1 MTRGG
6 PGDRRGRPPENRRVR
21 AVDVI
26 ARKRD
31 GGEIP
36 GEELRDF
43 VLAYAREELPDY
55 QMAAFLM
62 AGYLRGFTRDETE
75 ALTEA
80 MVASGEQLDLSRLSG
95 PTVDKHSTGGVA
107 DGTTLVVG
115 PLAAALGMQVIKL
128 SGRGLGHTG
137 GTLDKLESIPG
148 LRVGLS
154 GEELLDQVERIGLA
168 VAAQTADLVP
178 ADKSIYALRD
188 VTATVGN
195 VALIASSVMS
205 KKLAGG
211 AASILLDVKTGS
223 GAFMHETAEA
233 VELARTCVDLG
244 RAAGRSTAALVTDM
258 SQPLGELVGNA
269 VEVREAVEALRGE
282 RPGRFLDLCLILTG
296 HLAALAGKAPDP
308 EAGRRDARRALES
321 GDGLERFRQLL
332 AAQGGDPRVA
342 DDLSLLPQAPV
353 AIEVPAPKD
362 GWLAAVDAE
371 AVGRAAAALG
381 AGRQR
386 KDDDVDPAVA
396 VELSAKLGDRAEAG
410 QPIGRILARDEDAA
424 RSATEGLLAALRWSD
439 QPTDPPPLV
448 HEVVGA

>member
-1 MTRGG
+1 MS
-6 PGDRRGRPPENRRVR
+6 PRVR

-31 GGEIP
+31 GGEVP
-36 GEELRDF
+36 GDELREL

-62 AGYLRGFTRDETE
+62 AGYLRGFNRSETE
-75 ALTEA
+75 ALTDA
-80 MVASGEQLDLSRLSG
+80 MVASGDRLDLSRLSG

-148 LRVGLS
+148 FRVGLS

-211 AASILLDVKTGS
+211 AATILLDVKTGS

-233 VELARTCVDLG
+233 VELARVCVDLG
-244 RAAGRSTAALVTDM
+244 RAAGRATAALVTDM

-282 RPGRFLDLCLILTG
+282 RPGRFLDLCLTLTG

-308 EAGRRDARRALES
+308 EAGRGDAERALAS
-321 GDGLERFRQLL
+321 GAGLERFRQFVT
-332 AAQGGDPRVA
+332 AQGGDPRVA
-342 DDLSLLPQAPV
+342 DDLSILPKAPV
-353 AIEVPAPKD
+353 ATEVQAPRD

-371 AVGRAAAALG
+371 AVGRVAAALG

-386 KDDDVDPAVA
+386 KDDDIDPAVA
-396 VELSAKLGDRAEAG
+396 VELSAKLGDRVEAG
-410 QPIGRILARDEDAA
+410 APIGRILARDDDAS

-439 QPTDPPPLV
+439 QPTEPPPLV

>member
-1 MTRGG
+1 MSGG
-6 PGDRRGRPPENRRVR
+6 VR
-21 AVDVI
+21 ALDVI

-36 GEELRDF
+36 GDQLHEF

-62 AGYLRGFTRDETE
+62 AGYLRGFSRSEAE
-75 ALTEA
+75 ALTGA
-80 MVASGEQLDLSRLSG
+80 MVASGDRLDLGRLSG

-148 LRVGLS
+148 FRVHLGAN
-154 GEELLDQVERIGLA
+154 ELLDQVERIGLA

-211 AASILLDVKTGS
+211 AASILLDVKAGS
-223 GAFMHETAEA
+223 GAFMRETGAA
-233 VELARTCVDLG
+233 VELARLCVEIGQDAG
-244 RAAGRSTAALVTDM
+244 RATAALVTDM
-258 SQPLGELVGNA
+258 NQPLGELVGNA

-282 RPGRFLDLCLILTG
+282 RPGRFLDLCLTLTG
-296 HLAALAGKAPDP
+296 HLAALAGTAADP
-308 EAGRRDARRALES
+308 EAGRRDAQRALES
-321 GDGLERFRQLL
+321 GDGLEKFREFA

-342 DDLSLLPQAPV
+342 DDLSILPQAPV
-353 AIEVPAPKD
+353 ETEVPAPRD

-371 AVGRAAAALG
+371 AVGRVAAALG

-386 KDDDVDPAVA
+386 KDVDIDPAVA
-396 VELSAKLGDRAEAG
+396 VELSAKLGDRVAAG
-410 QPIGRILARDEDAA
+410 QPIARILARDEPAA
-424 RSATEGLLAALRWSD
+424 RAAADGLLAALRWSD
-439 QPTDPPPLV
+439 HPTPAPPLV
-448 HEVVGA
+448 HEVIFA

>member
-1 MTRGG
+1 
-6 PGDRRGRPPENRRVR
+6 VR
-21 AVDVI
+21 AVEVI

-36 GEELRDF
+36 ADQLRTF

-62 AGYLRGFTRDETE
+62 AGYLRGFTKGETE

-80 MVASGEQLDLSRLSG
+80 MVASGDRLDLRRLSG

-148 LRVGLS
+148 FRVGLDPD
-154 GEELLDQVERIGLA
+154 ELLDQVERIGLA

-178 ADKSIYALRD
+178 ADKAIYALRD

-233 VELARTCVDLG
+233 VELARTCVGLG
-244 RAAGRSTAALVTDM
+244 RAAGRATGALVTDM

-282 RPGRFLDLCLILTG
+282 RPGRFLDLCLTLTG
-296 HLAALAGKAPDP
+296 HLAALAGRAGDP
-308 EAGRRDARRALES
+308 EAGRRDAERALER
-321 GDGLERFRQLL
+321 GDGLERFRDFV
-332 AAQGGDPRVA
+332 AAQGGDPRVV

-353 AIEVPAPKD
+353 TVEVPAPAD
-362 GWLAAVDAE
+362 GWLEAVDAE
-371 AVGRAAAALG
+371 AVGRVAAALG

-386 KDDDVDPAVA
+386 KDDDIDPAVA
-396 VELSAKLGDRAEAG
+396 VELSTKIGDRVESG
-410 QPIGRILARDEDAA
+410 RPTGRILARNEEAA
-424 RSATEGLLAALRWSD
+424 RTAADGLLAALRWSD
-439 QPTDPPPLV
+439 RPVQAPPLV
-448 HEVVGA
+448 HEVVGP

>member
-1 MTRGG
+1 VSGG
-6 PGDRRGRPPENRRVR
+6 AR
-21 AVDVI
+21 ALDVI

-31 GGEIP
+31 GAEIP
-36 GEELRDF
+36 GEQLREF
-43 VLAYAREELPDY
+43 VLAYAREDLPDY

-62 AGYLRGFTRDETE
+62 AGYLRGFSRSEAE
-75 ALTEA
+75 ALTQA
-80 MVASGEQLDLSRLSG
+80 MVASGDRLDLGRLSG

-148 LRVGLS
+148 FRVHLGAD
-154 GEELLDQVERIGLA
+154 ELLDQVERIGLA

-211 AASILLDVKTGS
+211 AASILLDVKAGS
-223 GAFMHETAEA
+223 GAFMRETAAA
-233 VELARTCVDLG
+233 VELARLCVEIGQDAG
-244 RAAGRSTAALVTDM
+244 RATAALVTDM

-269 VEVREAVEALRGE
+269 VEVQEAVEALRGE
-282 RPGRFLDLCLILTG
+282 RPGRFLDLCLTLTG
-296 HLAALAGKAPDP
+296 HLAALAGTAADAD
-308 EAGRRDARRALES
+308 AGRRDAQRALES
-321 GDGLERFRQLL
+321 GDGLDKFREFV

-342 DDLSLLPQAPV
+342 DDLSILPQAPV
-353 AIEVPAPKD
+353 ATEVPAPRD

-371 AVGRAAAALG
+371 AVGRVAAALG

-386 KDDDVDPAVA
+386 KDDDIDPAVA
-396 VELSAKLGDRAEAG
+396 VELSAKLGDRVASG
-410 QPIGRILARDEDAA
+410 QPVARILARDEAAA
-424 RSATEGLLAALRWSD
+424 RSAAEGLLAALRWSD
-439 QPTDPPPLV
+439 HPTPAPPLV
-448 HEVVGA
+448 HEVVFA

>member
-1 MTRGG
+1 MSGG
-6 PGDRRGRPPENRRVR
+6 VR
-21 AVDVI
+21 ALDVI

-36 GEELRDF
+36 GDQLREL

-62 AGYLRGFTRDETE
+62 AGYLRGFSRSEAE

-80 MVASGEQLDLSRLSG
+80 MVASGDRLDLGRLSG

-148 LRVGLS
+148 FRVHLGAD
-154 GEELLDQVERIGLA
+154 ELLDQVERIGLA

-211 AASILLDVKTGS
+211 AASILLDVKAGS
-223 GAFMHETAEA
+223 GAFMGETAAA
-233 VELARTCVDLG
+233 VELARLCVEIGQDAG
-244 RAAGRSTAALVTDM
+244 RATAALVTDM

-269 VEVREAVEALRGE
+269 VEVQEAVEALRGE
-282 RPGRFLDLCLILTG
+282 RPGRFLDLCLTLTG
-296 HLAALAGKAPDP
+296 HLAALAGTAADP
-308 EAGRRDARRALES
+308 EAGRRDAQRALES
-321 GDGLERFRQLL
+321 GDGLERFRELV

-342 DDLSLLPQAPV
+342 DDLSILPQAPV
-353 AIEVPAPKD
+353 ATEVPAPRD

-371 AVGRAAAALG
+371 AVGRVAAALG

-386 KDDDVDPAVA
+386 KDDDIDPAVA
-396 VELSAKLGDRAEAG
+396 VELSAKLGDRVASG
-410 QPIGRILARDEDAA
+410 QPIARILARDEAAA
-424 RSATEGLLAALRWSD
+424 RTAADGLLAALHWSD
-439 QPTDPPPLV
+439 HPTPAPPLV
-448 HEVVGA
+448 HEVIYG